1 MKDNSVIFLFI
12 AILAV
17 IALSFTDPNFI
28 STDLP
33 SEPGIPLW
41 ITGSALSPVPDW
53 ATVNDYQ
60 LSAITIDSSLD
71 VTVINAD
78 FVYRYGYL
86 YTKTGKQ
93 KFEFSGN
100 LVTSSNWLIEKGEA
114 RLDLA
119 QYDIAPGENYVVVYA
134 CTRLDAGGFECNNF
148 KWVIGSYVYKG
159 TPGSETPQEVCI
171 RTGGTWSAVAGVE
184 TCACAEPNFFDIYR
198 GCVSPFE
205 CIKEGESK
213 AIYPDAPACCEG
225 LKEIGCDKPDSETGE
240 CKEGCA
246 GASFCTNCG
255 DGVCGAGENKCNC
268 PSDCTKIC
276 PTLYDPVCGTD
287 GKTYPNE
294 CALGLS
300 GRNELTVGLA
310 KEVVCAGEGK
320 TSGLIYSSGGGA
332 PENRL
337 CCDGLSGFNTRP
349 GLEGGGALCYDPN
362 KGTPVCRMIGTEKE
376 GWYYSTTGGLLRYE
390 VCGQIKCA
398 SNTYCP
404 TGMFCGSAA
413 FCMPT
418 GVCTD
423 SDGGKV
429 YDVKGTTTDAKGT
442 SKSDYC
448 LTDGKTLVENSCIET
463 GAGFYENY
471 VCPGTCVLGA
481 CTPTCVKEGGIK
493 VISPDALDCC
503 EGLSSFATRPNLE
516 SSRPICY
523 DPNKGTPVCKNVGT
537 RSEGWYYSGGGLLR
551 YETCGQV
558 QAECTSDAD
567 CTTGQFCSAGTCIT
581 CPQYVA
587 PAPGWCANG
596 TILPAVTYGNG
607 CTGHPQCTCTNC
619 TASQFC
625 ELNACTTPTSGKCV
639 TVPELCAQELKPV
652 CGCNGKT
659 YSNDCARKGAKVSL
673 AYTGQCTTITGGA
686 VTDVPAFPGTTMKIK
701 VVDKYTGSI
710 IYGATV
716 TVYDESGTTKLD
728 SQTTES
734 GSAASTLREG
744 KYIASIEAAGYS
756 AQKATFTVSIANV
769 NVAYKGKCCT
779 DCGAGIL
786 NACDESECL
795 GLNAGSCL
803 FTPIIGALYGKCTYG
818 GPQKEVVCTDSDGGK
833 VYDVKG
839 STTDST
845 TSKKDNCFD
854 DGKTLAEY
862 YCTEA
867 GVADQENYPCPG
879 ACTDGVCAAAKCAL
893 ESGNV
898 YDMADK
904 GPTSCCAGLVLK
916 PCEGVCTPSILGT
929 CVKKCAAEGE
939 YTAGTVAPEYY
950 YGCCEGLSTFNTRP
964 GLVGGGML
972 CYDPNKGTPVC
983 KNIGTKSEGWYYS
996 DGTLLRYE
1004 TCTVTC
1010 PAIKIPQCTS
1020 GSYLVYTI
1028 DANGCKSAG
1037 CISCPAVKIPQCTT
1051 GMTLQYG
1058 TDKNGCETATCILA
1072 CIPEGKSLTQVT
1084 TSCCEGL
1091 SAFKTTVGSMCYD
1104 PVKGTPVCKLTGTR
1118 SEGWYYSKTSG
1129 LIRYET
1135 CPIACPAIAT
1145 PKCITRY
1152 IAKVDAKNCPT
1163 AYGCKET
1170 DTLNCV
1176 DVKCPFP
1183 YWNGKTCECLTSVP
1197 EKPMAG
1203 CTGCTSTQFCELTS
1217 CTAPTSGTCVN
1228 AGSGICAADFKPVCG
1243 CNGKTYSNDCA
1254 RRYAKVSKSH
1264 DGAC

>member
-100 LVTSSNWLIEKGEA
+100 LVTSSNWIIEKAEA
-114 RLDLA
+114 RLDLT
-119 QYDIAPGENYVVVYA
+119 QYDIAPGENYIVVYA

-184 TCACAEPNFFDIYR
+184 TCTCAEPNFFDINR

-205 CIKEGESK
+205 CVKEGESK

-268 PSDCTKIC
+268 PSDCVIVC

-300 GRNELTVGLA
+300 GRNELTVALEKTA
-310 KEVVCAGEGK
+310 VCKAEGEYRV
-320 TSGLIYSSGGGA
+320 IYPDA
-332 PENRL
+332 PL
-337 CCDGLSGFNTRP
+337 CCEGLTGFNTHP
-349 GLEGGGALCYDPN
+349 NLEGGG
-362 KGTPVCRMIGTEKE
+362 
-376 GWYYSTTGGLLRYE
+376 LL
-390 VCGQIKCA
+390 
-398 SNTYCP
+398 
-404 TGMFCGSAA
+404 
-413 FCMPT
+413 
-418 GVCTD
+418 
-423 SDGGKV
+423 
-429 YDVKGTTTDAKGT
+429 
-442 SKSDYC
+442 
-448 LTDGKTLVENSCIET
+448 
-463 GAGFYENY
+463 
-471 VCPGTCVLGA
+471 
-481 CTPTCVKEGGIK
+481 
-493 VISPDALDCC
+493 
-503 EGLSSFATRPNLE
+503 
-516 SSRPICY
+516 CY